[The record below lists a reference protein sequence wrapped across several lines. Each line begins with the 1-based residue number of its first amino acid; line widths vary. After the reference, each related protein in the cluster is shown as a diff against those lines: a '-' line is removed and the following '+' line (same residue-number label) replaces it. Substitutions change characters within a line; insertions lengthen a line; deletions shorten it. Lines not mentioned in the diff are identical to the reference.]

1 MAKAEA
7 RLGLWP
13 SISSQSARVSSFPGL
28 HPAPFRAISNE
39 PARHHTLAVTDSS
52 RTLVAIPARWG
63 STRFPGKPLH
73 LIAGKPLV
81 QHVWERCQEC
91 RQIDDVIIAT
101 DDERIAEAAASFG
114 AKAVITDPAHPSGT
128 DRIAEAAK
136 SFPDHRVVIN
146 VQGDEPLISPALID
160 ELARTMR
167 DDPGVKMITAAAPIQ
182 DQAQITDPN
191 VVKVI
196 FDTQGDALYFSRSP
210 LPYVRNPA
218 AWPRSYRHLGI
229 YGFQRS
235 FLFQFVAWP
244 PSRLEQTESLEQL
257 RALENGARIRVVLTD
272 ELSPGVDTPEQAAA
286 IEKHLN
292 SLTA

>member
-1 MAKAEA
+1 MSFSK
-7 RLGLWP
+7 GSP
-13 SISSQSARVSSFPGL
+13 SPACTLLPAAASATNRSPI
-28 HPAPFRAISNE
+28 A
-39 PARHHTLAVTDSS
+39 LASTDSA

-73 LIAGKPLV
+73 FIAGKPLV

-91 RQIDDVIIAT
+91 KQIDDIIIAT
-101 DDERIAEAAASFG
+101 DDARIAEVASSFG
-114 AKAVITDPAHPSGT
+114 AQTVLTDPNHPSGT
-128 DRIAEAAK
+128 DRIAEATK
-136 SFPDHRVVIN
+136 SFPDHRVIIN
-146 VQGDEPLISPALID
+146 VQGDEPLISSGLID
-160 ELARTMR
+160 ELACSLR
-167 DDPGVKMITAAAPIQ
+167 DDPSVQMITAAAPIQ
-182 DQAQITDPN
+182 DAAQISDPN

-210 LPYVRNPA
+210 LPYQRNPE

-235 FLFQFVAWP
+235 FLFQFVSWP

-257 RALENGARIRVVLTD
+257 RALENGTRIRVALTN

-286 IEKHLN
+286 IEKHLIGK
-292 SLTA
+292 

>member
-1 MAKAEA
+1 MLDCSFHLAYSCPPPIHPP
-7 RLGLWP
+7 L
-13 SISSQSARVSSFPGL
+13 SAVAS
-28 HPAPFRAISNE
+28 
-39 PARHHTLAVTDSS
+39 TDSE

-91 RQIDDVIIAT
+91 KQIDDVIIAT
-101 DDERIAEAAASFG
+101 DDARIAEAAAYFG
-114 AKAVITDPAHPSGT
+114 AKTVLTDPDHPSGT
-128 DRIAEAAK
+128 DRIAEAAN

-160 ELARTMR
+160 ELARSLR
-167 DDPGVKMITAAAPIQ
+167 DDPAVKMITAAAPIQ
-182 DQAQITDPN
+182 DPTQITDPN

-196 FDTQGDALYFSRSP
+196 FDTHGDALYFSRSP
-210 LPYVRNPA
+210 LPFQRNPD

-257 RALENGARIRVVLTD
+257 RALENGTRIRVVLTD

-286 IEKHLN
+286 IEKHLVGK
-292 SLTA
+292 

>member
-1 MAKAEA
+1 LHHPLT
-7 RLGLWP
+7 RF
-13 SISSQSARVSSFPGL
+13 ISS
-28 HPAPFRAISNE
+28 E
-39 PARHHTLAVTDSS
+39 PARTTLATTDSS

-81 QHVWERCQEC
+81 QHVWERCQDC
-91 RQIDDVIIAT
+91 KQVDDVIIAT
-101 DDERIAEAAASFG
+101 DDARIAEAAASFG
-114 AKAVITDPAHPSGT
+114 AKAVLTSPDHPSGT

-136 SFPDHRVVIN
+136 SFPDHRILIN

-160 ELARTMR
+160 ELACTMR
-167 DDPGVKMITAAAPIQ
+167 DDASIQMITAAAPIH
-182 DQAQITDPN
+182 DAAQISDAN

-196 FDTQGDALYFSRSP
+196 FDTHGDALYFSRSP
-210 LPYVRNPA
+210 LPFVRNPA

-257 RALENGARIRVVLTD
+257 RALENGSRIRVVLTD

-286 IEKHLN
+286 IELHLQKH
-292 SLTA
+292 SS